1 MSYKSRF
8 MFGSLI
14 AVTLCGLAACDS
26 STAQDNPPGRRG
38 QGRFGMGG
46 AGGSALGLLRID
58 VVQND
63 LKLTDDEKA
72 SIQKLQDAARDNRTA
87 LQGLSG
93 EERTAK
99 MQEIAKDQDAKIA
112 GILDDKQK
120 ARLKEIRLQ
129 SRGAQ
134 ALTDKEL
141 AEALK
146 LTDDQVNKIK
156 EIVDAMRKE
165 MQDAFQSAGQ
175 GGDRTAMRDKMTKL
189 RKDTDD
195 KILAVLTPDQKTS
208 YDKMLGA
215 KIDLPQGA
223 GFGGR
228 GGPGGGRGGQGG
240 GGRRNRG
247 GGGN

>member
-1 MSYKSRF
+1 MSYKARF

-14 AVTLCGLAACDS
+14 AVTLVGLAACES
-26 STAQDNPPGRRG
+26 STAQDNPQGRRG

-46 AGGSALGLLRID
+46 AGGSALFLLRNET
-58 VVQND
+58 VQND

-72 SIQKLQDAARDNRTA
+72 SIQKLQDAARENRSA

-99 MQEIAKDQDAKIA
+99 MQEIAKEQDSKIA

-129 SRGAQ
+129 QRGPS

-156 EIVDAMRKE
+156 EIVDAMQKE
-165 MQDAFQSAGQ
+165 MQEAFQSAGQ

-189 RKDTDD
+189 RKDTSD

-215 KIDLPQGA
+215 KIDLPQNA
-223 GFGGR
+223 GFG
-228 GGPGGGRGGQGG
+228 GGGRGGRG
-240 GGRRNRG
+240 NRG
-247 GGGN
+247 GGGGNRGNGN

>member
-1 MSYKSRF
+1 MSYKARF

-14 AVTLCGLAACDS
+14 AVTLCGLAACES
-26 STAQDNPPGRRG
+26 STAQDNQQGRRG

-46 AGGSALGLLRID
+46 AGASSLGLLGID
-58 VVQND
+58 VVQKD
-63 LKLTDDEKA
+63 LKVSDDQKA
-72 SIQKLQDAARDNRTA
+72 SIQKLQDSASEARSA
-87 LQGLSG
+87 LRGQGLSR
-93 EERTAK
+93 EEMTAK
-99 MQEIAKDQDAKIA
+99 FQEMTKDQDAKIA

-129 SRGAQ
+129 RRGAQ
-134 ALTDKEL
+134 GLTDKEL

-156 EIVDAMRKE
+156 EIVDAMQKE

-208 YDKMLGA
+208 YDKMLGT
-215 KIDLPQGA
+215 KIDLPQNA
-223 GFGGR
+223 GFGG
-228 GGPGGGRGGQGG
+228 GGGRGQG
-240 GGRRNRG
+240 GGRRGRG

>member
-1 MSYKSRF
+1 MSYKARF

-14 AVTLCGLAACDS
+14 AVTLCGLAACES
-26 STAQDNPPGRRG
+26 STAQDNQQGRRG

-46 AGGSALGLLRID
+46 AGGSALFLLRNET
-58 VVQND
+58 VQND

-99 MQEIAKDQDAKIA
+99 MAEITKEQDSKIA

-129 SRGAQ
+129 QRGPQ
-134 ALTDKEL
+134 GLTDKEL

-156 EIVDAMRKE
+156 EIVDAMQKE
-165 MQDAFQSAGQ
+165 IQDAFQSAGQ
-175 GGDRTAMRDKMTKL
+175 GGDRTAMREKMTKL
-189 RKDTDD
+189 RKDTGD

-208 YDKMLGA
+208 YDKMLGT
-215 KIDLPQGA
+215 KIDLPQGGA
-223 GFGGR
+223 GFGG
-228 GGPGGGRGGQGG
+228 GGGRGQGG
-240 GGRRNRG
+240 GGRRGRG